1 MEYQSLT
8 KLLPIFLFKEQADN
22 EHNNN
27 KNYSTILSIIWSLL
41 IRIRCILETNII
53 SIISILSY
61 AYHHL
66 HLIQP
71 LINIMLYISTTF
83 CYEINANC
91 IEKRNNVVIKPPVVS
106 MLQMY
111 RIGIGNTSELRNVSL
126 FTELEIVHISNQ
138 YANSF
143 KNILYK
149 SRTKG
154 CLVA

>member
-22 EHNNN
+22 EHNNIT
-27 KNYSTILSIIWSLL
+27 NYCTILLKTRSLL
-41 IRIRCILETNII
+41 IRIRCILEINII
-53 SIISILSY
+53 SIIVHLIVVHIWNYINLAKSFSILSY

-66 HLIQP
+66 HLIWP
-71 LINIMLYISTTF
+71 LINIVLYIGTTF

-111 RIGIGNTSELRNVSL
+111 RT
-126 FTELEIVHISNQ
+126 
-138 YANSF
+138 
-143 KNILYK
+143 
-149 SRTKG
+149 
-154 CLVA
+154 